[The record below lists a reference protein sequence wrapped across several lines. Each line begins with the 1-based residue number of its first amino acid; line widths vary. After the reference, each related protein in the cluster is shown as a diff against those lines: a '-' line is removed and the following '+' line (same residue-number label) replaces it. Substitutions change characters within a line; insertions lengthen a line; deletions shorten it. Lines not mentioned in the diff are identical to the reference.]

1 MIFDVGMRSFCV
13 CIRTGTL
20 VYDLI
25 QRTFV
30 GECAQNLTPEKL
42 PVILDFP
49 AVGVFFLEGGGIFLN
64 VFMC

>member
-1 MIFDVGMRSFCV
+1 MIFDVGMRSFCM
-13 CIRTGTL
+13 CIRTGTS

-49 AVGVFFLEGGGIFLN
+49 AVGVFF
-64 VFMC
+64 